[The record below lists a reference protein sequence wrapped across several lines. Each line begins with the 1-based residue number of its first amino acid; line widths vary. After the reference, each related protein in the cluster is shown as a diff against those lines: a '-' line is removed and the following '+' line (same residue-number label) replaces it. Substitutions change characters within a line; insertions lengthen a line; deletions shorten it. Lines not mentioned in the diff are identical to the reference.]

1 MWAYYIVSIKVKR
14 ILKHIS
20 SFFSFIVSRAV
31 HVEFVSNLST
41 TEFIKSFNKLISRRG
56 KPKIIYSDNA
66 KTCMAEAKWLDSINR
81 DKQFHDFLSKEKIIW
96 KFNVSRAPW
105 WRWQY
110 ERLIGLTKQS
120 LYKSLGKSL
129 LTWSELE
136 EVLLDIE
143 VNLNNLPV
151 AYIEKDLEYFLLTPN
166 SMILGRYIK
175 LPYDSPEEKEV
186 SDSWKK
192 QQRYVH
198 KCKEASWRRW
208 VHDYLVGFR
217 EKEA

>member
-136 EVLLDIE
+136 EVLLDIK

-151 AYIEKDLEYFLLTPN
+151 AYIEKDLEYFLLTPYFLKALWFLEDI
-166 SMILGRYIK
+166 SSYHMILQKRKKLVIAGKSNRYMYINARK
-175 LPYDSPEEKEV
+175 HLGEDKFMIT
-186 SDSWKK
+186 W
-192 QQRYVH
+192 
-198 KCKEASWRRW
+198 
-208 VHDYLVGFR
+208 
-217 EKEA
+217 